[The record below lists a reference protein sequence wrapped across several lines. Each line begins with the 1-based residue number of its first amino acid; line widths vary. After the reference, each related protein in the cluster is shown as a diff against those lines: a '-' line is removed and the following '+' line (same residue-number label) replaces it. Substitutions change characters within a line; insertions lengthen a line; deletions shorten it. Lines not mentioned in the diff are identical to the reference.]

1 MRAYTREKCI
11 SCINNME
18 KQTIKP
24 EQETSGYYENA
35 PKFGN
40 RGTSKIRQYF
50 NRGISI
56 FLVIAAS
63 ILFYFLFLR
72 FTNIFSG
79 FVTIVNILKPILY
92 GLIIAY
98 LLRPIVEAVEERI
111 IPFLEQKFPKE
122 DKVKKVARGIG
133 IAVALI
139 IAVTVIIM
147 LCNMVIPELYSSI
160 RNMIYTVPSQLNQ
173 LVSEVTSMAKG
184 DSALSILMT
193 NVLEKGAETFQV
205 WLRTDLLKQTN
216 ILMSNLTVGVINFI
230 SGILNIVIGF
240 IVSIYVM
247 SSKEQFSSQCKKIV
261 YAMLTPEHANMVLHI
276 TKKSNS
282 IFGGF
287 IIGKIIDSII
297 IGIICFIS
305 LTIMEMP
312 YTVLVSV
319 VVGVTNVIPFFGP
332 YIGAIPSAILIIL
345 DNPMKGIYFIIFII
359 VLQQVDGNIIG
370 PKILGDSTGLS
381 AFWVVFAI
389 LLGGGLF
396 GFVGMIM
403 GVPTFAVFYYIVGM
417 VINQRLEKKKLPTMS
432 EDYDEMSYVDERTG
446 TFVYSNPYFK
456 KQQENMK
463 KEKE

>member
-133 IAVALI
+133 IAVA
-139 IAVTVIIM
+139 
-147 LCNMVIPELYSSI
+147 
-160 RNMIYTVPSQLNQ
+160 
-173 LVSEVTSMAKG
+173 
-184 DSALSILMT
+184 
-193 NVLEKGAETFQV
+193 
-205 WLRTDLLKQTN
+205 
-216 ILMSNLTVGVINFI
+216 
-230 SGILNIVIGF
+230 
-240 IVSIYVM
+240 
-247 SSKEQFSSQCKKIV
+247 
-261 YAMLTPEHANMVLHI
+261 
-276 TKKSNS
+276 
-282 IFGGF
+282 
-287 IIGKIIDSII
+287 
-297 IGIICFIS
+297 
-305 LTIMEMP
+305 
-312 YTVLVSV
+312 
-319 VVGVTNVIPFFGP
+319 
-332 YIGAIPSAILIIL
+332 
-345 DNPMKGIYFIIFII
+345 
-359 VLQQVDGNIIG
+359 
-370 PKILGDSTGLS
+370 
-381 AFWVVFAI
+381 
-389 LLGGGLF
+389 
-396 GFVGMIM
+396 
-403 GVPTFAVFYYIVGM
+403 
-417 VINQRLEKKKLPTMS
+417 
-432 EDYDEMSYVDERTG
+432 
-446 TFVYSNPYFK
+446 
-456 KQQENMK
+456 
-463 KEKE
+463 